1 MLGMLSNPIVTLMW
15 LLEQVDVHAL
25 GSTPRASDSRIVIS
39 LILNSAV
46 VVGMYFV
53 NYIGS
58 GFGNSIILGV
68 ILSLIL
74 SHNVIFGIGIVRPH

>member
-53 NYIGS
+53 TYIGS

-68 ILSLIL
+68 ILSWML